1 MEICKDLREL
11 THLTIGS
18 KYAYVELV
26 PQTNRFWDG
35 SIISSLKQLTS
46 LTVRTVTFDSS
57 QNSLGK
63 DAAKA
68 IAGLRM
74 LRKLDISGNSIR
86 DSGLKYLTALISL

>member
-1 MEICKDLREL
+1 M
-11 THLTIGS
+11 TIGS